1 MLAAGLE
8 GIENNYELL
17 EFENK
22 NEKLPSNLWE
32 AILITENS
40 ELVHKALG
48 DYVFN
53 SFIENKK
60 IEWELYNTKVT
71 KYELDRY
78 MPIL

>member
-40 ELVHKALG
+40 EFIFTMV
-48 DYVFN
+48 YVFQ
-53 SFIENKK
+53 F
-60 IEWELYNTKVT
+60 
-71 KYELDRY
+71 
-78 MPIL
+78 

>member
-1 MLAAGLE
+1 MLVYSQLTK
-8 GIENNYELL
+8 
-17 EFENK
+17 FENK

-53 SFIENKK
+53 SFIENVNGFD
-60 IEWELYNTKVT
+60 EA
-71 KYELDRY
+71 
-78 MPIL
+78 